1 MVCNILLLSVQV
13 VEQSLLQ
20 IYTFYL
26 NNYLLVLFLFNLS
39 FIMKSS
45 LGEFCFRLLPY
56 YPLGIVTCVHIIPIL
71 FIISSCR
78 IYEKK
83 KGQIFLIIGFMFGRI
98 KSFFKNNYLLQKNSL
113 HLKNINVDIMPVIR
127 KNYNAR
133 AVSITDS

>member
-1 MVCNILLLSVQV
+1 MSNILLLFVEV
-13 VEQSLLQ
+13 VEQILPQ

-56 YPLGIVTCVHIIPIL
+56 YPLGIVTCVYIILIL

-78 IYEKK
+78 IYEKI